1 MTTLADFR
9 INFKND
15 ILQYLVN
22 KSGKCRYS
30 YDDKTKTND
39 IIIYVPKAI
48 TVTHKENSSDFFLKN
63 YLKVNLRNFEKSVND
78 VKNVDCEY
86 KITYLSTVD
95 EINKKKDTSILL
107 KAKLKPNFGKSQAEI
122 VQRVRVIPPSGT
134 VYRQFKAK
142 DFLSSDTPKKEI
154 CYEEFTAKKK
164 SGKSFYY
171 TNADTLKMVIANSLN
186 RNPNFDAVERR
197 VIESFLETIDTA
209 NSQTTNK
216 LPNGFFYELPEIKNI
231 VSLMAAFSE
240 VIVPYLFLKGKIP
253 HVMGVSDYSPNNVV
267 AVAFPDFDIEKID
280 FVVFYK
286 STTKNQTLKRMNFSM
301 KWGAGHEVSVGNLL
315 KTEGLKFENSFLT
328 ELRNLFELYNNKTF
342 SDIGVSDIFF
352 IKESG
357 CFDAKDGAIYTNTE
371 GVYSELFKNA
381 VEYKSKIADYRTYLM
396 KNHNDT
402 YKKLEELKTVLI
414 KKANKLGV
422 SYNKDTFE
430 KSFPFS
436 ISRLVALMIAKASD
450 NQTIKKQLR
459 DLILEGGYHQ
469 IRINDNKARRGKLE
483 FTIIPIFKNT
493 DAQVKLE
500 FVVSSGW
507 ADFKMGSGAHFAGY
521 RVK

>member
-1 MTTLADFR
+1 MTTLAEFR

-15 ILQYLVN
+15 ILQYLVD

-39 IIIYVPKAI
+39 IVIYVPKAI
-48 TVTHKENSSDFFLKN
+48 TVSHKENSSDFFLKN
-63 YLKVNLRNFEKSVND
+63 YLRENLKNFKKSVND
-78 VKNVDCEY
+78 SKSSEY
-86 KITYLSTVD
+86 IITSLSTAD
-95 EINKKKDTSILL
+95 ERDKKKDTSILL
-107 KAKLKPNFGKSQAEI
+107 KAKLKPNFGTSKAEI

-142 DFLSSDTPKKEI
+142 DFLLSEPPQKEI
-154 CYEEFTAKKK
+154 CYKEFTAKEK

-171 TNADTLKMVIANSLN
+171 TNADTLKKVIANSLK
-186 RNPNFDAVERR
+186 RNSNFDAVERR
-197 VIESFLETIDTA
+197 VIESFLETIDGGNA
-209 NSQTTNK
+209 QTTDK
-216 LPNGFFYELPEIKNI
+216 LPNGFFYELPQIKNI

-253 HVMGVSDYSPNNVV
+253 HVIGVDDYSPNNVD

-286 STTKNQTLKRMNFSM
+286 STKNQSIKRMNFSM
-301 KWGAGHEVSVGNLL
+301 KWGAGHEVSVGDLL
-315 KTEGLKFENSFLT
+315 RTEGLNFQNSFLT
-328 ELRNLFELYNNKTF
+328 ELRNLFELYKNKTF

-357 CFDAKDGAIYTNTE
+357 CFDAKDGKIFRETE
-371 GVYSELFKNA
+371 GVYSDLFKNST
-381 VEYKSKIADYRTYLM
+381 EYKSKIDDYRTYL
-396 KNHNDT
+396 KENHPET
-402 YKKLEELKTVLI
+402 YEKLEELKNALI
-414 KKANKLGV
+414 KEADKLRV
-422 SYNKDTFE
+422 SYNKDTFK

-436 ISRLVALMIAKASD
+436 ISKLVALMIATATDSKA
-450 NQTIKKQLR
+450 IKNQLR

-469 IRINDNKARRGKLE
+469 IRINDGKAKRGKLE

-493 DAQVKLE
+493 DAKVELK
-500 FVVSSGW
+500 FAVSSGW
-507 ADFKMGSGAHFAGY
+507 SDFKMESGSHFAGY
-521 RVK
+521 RVW